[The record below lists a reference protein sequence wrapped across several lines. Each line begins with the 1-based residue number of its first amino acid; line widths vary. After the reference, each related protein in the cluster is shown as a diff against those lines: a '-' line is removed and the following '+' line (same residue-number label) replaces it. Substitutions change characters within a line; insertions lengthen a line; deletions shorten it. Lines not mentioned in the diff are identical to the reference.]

1 MARGVILALGVLLGS
16 VPATASGVDFTLV
29 NGAGAG
35 LSGLSIR
42 RTGTSDWRG
51 LGQAL
56 SDGARTTVAFNDP
69 DCAFD
74 LKATVGGAEAVWRG
88 VNLCEVKTVTL
99 RRSAAGAT
107 FVDYD

>member
-1 MARGVILALGVLLGS
+1 MLAAP
-16 VPATASGVDFTLV
+16 PAPALAADFALV
-29 NGAGAG
+29 NGAGAN

-51 LGQAL
+51 LGTSLA
-56 SDGARTTVAFNDP
+56 DGARTNIPFSEP

-74 LKATVGGAEAVWRG
+74 LRASLGGAETLWRG
-88 VNLCEVKTVTL
+88 VNLCEVKSVTL
-99 RRSAAGAT
+99 RRSASGAT